1 MIQIDRLMF
10 VNYRQYGTGEINFSK
25 RNESDTYL
33 FAFIAQNGT
42 GKTTIL
48 KAINWCLYGNEY
60 QDPSGKLRSSNI
72 EKLDKQALPL
82 VNTKVLEMAK
92 ANDEISVSVSLRF
105 VDEEKNVI
113 EFTRNVRFKKHIQ
126 GTWTMYASQLDA
138 TVTPSDGN
146 NTITLYNDEAD
157 SVVKQYFDPAISNFY
172 FFDGEKLAD
181 FFYTPLK
188 KSIYNIAQVTMLE
201 NTINHTENIR
211 RSYNRQLGK
220 ELPDIGDL
228 QRDIEAKEAAVKAY
242 SANLEN
248 ERSKIKR
255 LQNNISVLDQKLSG
269 YRPVEKLQKRRNEL
283 IKKHKELEEEKAK
296 LMVAQSAFIR
306 EYLVVLRMY
315 PLAKKVYDYI
325 SEKRDKGEL
334 PPALDRNAI
343 KELLDHP
350 EKPCPLCGGHV
361 SEAQRKHLEEL
372 LKKFAISS
380 ATSNSLS
387 SMMGPLETILSE
399 ARDYKNRKNTLL
411 EAKKKLYQRW
421 TENERTLSGI
431 DEQISKFGG
440 DEGIKEITTLNK
452 SYNEKNA
459 QLAKCRENVG
469 TYKLAAEIAER
480 DLQNLQKKLEDYEE
494 KAAIQSEVK
503 AKLKVLSEMQKSFQK
518 VKDAIVRETEK
529 EMQDLTWKYFQSM
542 IWKKNTFGKIIID
555 DDYNVTVYDQAGRT
569 MTESMSATEKMALA
583 YAFTLAV
590 HRVSGRNC
598 PLVIDSPLGRVS
610 DDNRENMARALL
622 KVAKDKQ
629 IIMLFT
635 PDEYSPAVAEMY
647 NKEATT
653 HRLSLSADESLVEGV
668 ER

>member
-10 VNYRQYGTGEINFSK
+10 VNYRQYGTGKINFNK

-42 GKTTIL
+42 GKTTLL

-60 QDPSGKLRSSNI
+60 QDPSGKSRSSNV

-82 VNTKVLEMAK
+82 VNTKMLEK
-92 ANDEISVSVSLRF
+92 ADVNDEIPVSVSLRF
-105 VDEEKNVI
+105 IDEEKNII
-113 EFTRNVRFKKHIQ
+113 EFTRKVHFKKHTQ
-126 GTWTMYASQLDA
+126 GALTMNASQLDA
-138 TVTPSDGN
+138 TITPFDGN
-146 NTITLYNDEAD
+146 NTITLHNDEAD

-201 NTINHTENIR
+201 NTINHTGKIKQF
-211 RSYNRQLGK
+211 YNRQLGK
-220 ELPDIGDL
+220 ELPDIDAL
-228 QRDIEAKEAAVKAY
+228 QKDIEAKEATEKANNA
-242 SANLEN
+242 SLEN
-248 ERSKIKR
+248 ERSKIKK
-255 LQNNISVLDQKLSG
+255 LQSEISVLDQKLSG
-269 YRPVEKLQKRRNEL
+269 YRPVEKLQKRRDEL
-283 IKKHKELEEEKAK
+283 IKEHKGLEEEKIK
-296 LMVAQSAFIR
+296 LKATQSAFIR
-306 EYLVVLRMY
+306 DYLVVLRMY
-315 PLAKKVYDYI
+315 PLAKRVFNYI
-325 SEKRDKGEL
+325 SEKRDNGEL

-343 KELLDHP
+343 KDLLEHP

-361 SEAQRKHLEEL
+361 SDTQREHLEEL

-387 SMMGPLETILSE
+387 SMMGPLEAILSKAKE
-399 ARDYKNRKNTLL
+399 YENRKNTLF
-411 EAKKKLYQRW
+411 EAQKSLYQRW
-421 TENERTLSGI
+421 TKNDRTLSGI
-431 DEQISKFGG
+431 DEQISQYGG
-440 DEGIKEITTLNK
+440 DVGIKEISTLNNLYK
-452 SYNEKNA
+452 EKTA

-469 TYKLAAEIAER
+469 TFQLAAKIAATEK
-480 DLQNLQKKLEDYEE
+480 QTAQKKLEEYEE
-494 KAAIQSEVK
+494 KAAIQTKVK
-503 AKLKVLSEMQKSFQK
+503 AKLKVLSQLQKSFQK
-518 VKDAIVRETEK
+518 VKDAIVEETEK

-542 IWKKNTFGKIIID
+542 IWKKNTFGKIVID
-555 DDYNVTVYDQAGRT
+555 DDYNVTVYDQAGRV

-622 KVAKDKQ
+622 TVAKDKQ

-635 PDEYSPAVAEMY
+635 PDEYSPAVATMY
-647 NKEATT
+647 DKEATT
-653 HRLSLSADESLVEGV
+653 HKLSLSADESLVEGV